1 MIAGTAIEDILLAI
15 LKNVGIP
22 ALVQWLVAQGS
33 QAQIQAILTAEYAA
47 AGQAADAEAAQ
58 VLKP

>member
-1 MIAGTAIEDILLAI
+1 MISGTVIEDILLAI
-15 LKNVGIP
+15 LKSVGVP

-33 QAQIQAILTAEYAA
+33 QAQIQAILTSEYAA
-47 AGQAADAEAAQ
+47 AGAAADAEAAQ